1 MLLLFLLHIR
11 KSRKAKKNNIF
22 TISDL
27 RDYMLNKIKSYMM
40 PIAMILGIL
49 FHRYVGALAFITPYL
64 IAIMLFITY
73 CNINIKDIRISR
85 LHLWLILIQVLGSI
99 FIYMILS
106 PINAIVAQG
115 IMICMLAPTATSAP
129 VITGML
135 GGNVESLTAYSLLC
149 NLMVILV
156 SPIFFAAIGGV
167 DSSSFIDSVW
177 VIFQKVSL
185 LLFLPFIFA
194 ILLQKLQPRIH
205 REVRRMKSLS
215 FYLWSFALIII
226 SGKTVQFIIDQ
237 ESPEYKVEISIALGA
252 FLVCISQFL
261 IGRRL
266 GRIYNDTVA
275 GGQGLGQ
282 KNTILAIWMAQ
293 TYLNPISSLGPGAYV
308 LWQNL
313 VNSYQVWRKRKE
325 LN

>member
-1 MLLLFLLHIR
+1 
-11 KSRKAKKNNIF
+11 
-22 TISDL
+22 
-27 RDYMLNKIKSYMM
+27 MLNKIKSYMM

-49 FHRYVGALAFITPYL
+49 LHRYVGALGFITPYL

-73 CNINIKDIRISR
+73 CNINVKDIRISR

-99 FIYMILS
+99 SIYMILS
-106 PINAIVAQG
+106 PINAVVAQG
-115 IMICMLAPTATSAP
+115 IMICVLAPTATSAP

-135 GGNVESLTAYSLLC
+135 GGNIENLTAYSLLC

-156 SPIFFAAIGGV
+156 SPIFFAAIGEV

-185 LLFLPFIFA
+185 LLFLPFFFA
-194 ILLQKLQPRIH
+194 ILLQKLLPRIH

-215 FYLWSFALIII
+215 FYLWSFALVII

-237 ESPEYKVEISIALGA
+237 ESPDYKVEITIAFGA
-252 FLVCISQFL
+252 FLVCVSQFL
-261 IGRRL
+261 VGRRL
-266 GRIYNDTVA
+266 GRIYSNTVA

>member
-1 MLLLFLLHIR
+1 
-11 KSRKAKKNNIF
+11 
-22 TISDL
+22 
-27 RDYMLNKIKSYMM
+27 MLNKIKSYMM

-49 FHRYVGALAFITPYL
+49 LHKYVGALSFITPYL
-64 IAIMLFITY
+64 IAIMLFFTY
-73 CNINIKDIRISR
+73 CNINVKDIRISR
-85 LHLWLILIQVLGSI
+85 LHMWLILIQVVGSI
-99 FIYMILS
+99 SVYMILS

-115 IMICMLAPTATSAP
+115 IMICILAPTATSAP

-135 GGNVESLTAYSLLC
+135 GGNVESLTGYSLLC

-156 SPIFFAAIGGV
+156 SPIFLAAIGEVG
-167 DSSSFIDSVW
+167 SASFIDSVW
-177 VIFQKVSL
+177 TIFQKVSL
-185 LLFLPFIFA
+185 LLFLPFFCA
-194 ILLQKLQPRIH
+194 LLLKKLAPRIH
-205 REVRRMKSLS
+205 HEVKRMKSVS
-215 FYLWSFALIII
+215 FYLWSLALIII
-226 SGKTVQFIIDQ
+226 SGKTVQFIVDQ
-237 ESPEYKVEISIALGA
+237 ENPDYKVEISIAFGA
-252 FLVCISQFL
+252 SIVCVGQFL

-266 GRIYNDTVA
+266 GRMYGDTVA

-293 TYLNPISSLGPGAYV
+293 VYLNPISSLGPGAYV